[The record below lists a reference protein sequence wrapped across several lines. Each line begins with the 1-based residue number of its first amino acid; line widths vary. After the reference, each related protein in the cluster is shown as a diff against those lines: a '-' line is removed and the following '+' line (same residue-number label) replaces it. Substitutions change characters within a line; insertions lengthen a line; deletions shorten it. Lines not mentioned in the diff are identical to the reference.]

1 MPQATAGSDH
11 NPNMQKKP
19 AEQDVLLV
27 VVVGLLLLLLFLPG
41 GRWERPWP
49 VSSS

>member
-19 AEQDVLLV
+19 AEQDVLLLV
-27 VVVGLLLLLLFLPG
+27 VVVLLLVVVLLPQVPPLWARHF
-41 GRWERPWP
+41 
-49 VSSS
+49 